1 MNIDKCE
8 PKTRNTASSRCK
20 YEWGMF
26 RRIVVTPLKKVYT
39 GLDEN
44 NQPVTFDEW
53 LLRGIHAARTAD
65 RFYPMPYFSDS
76 VSTSEDKTTW
86 SNGYGQTF
94 VIKEGNKGL
103 TQSYNQDFCLS
114 NRLASFNDG
123 ITRRAFIFDNKG
135 KVWGCNRNGGKAG
148 FESDL
153 FCTTADITQASEI
166 SEPKVDYTFKVP
178 EEFARKEPIDTD
190 LSPIELEGLEDV
202 EMVIQR
208 FNTVTEIRFYSLC
221 GGQDITSEMA
231 VISGAADC
239 WLMDGV
245 PMINPPD
252 YTDGMFKVFNTA
264 LTGNELRLATP
275 DVLYDHGLA
284 FKECQTIVSLT

>member
-44 NQPVTFDEW
+44 NLPVTFDEW
-53 LLRGIHAARTAD
+53 LLRGIHAAI
-65 RFYPMPYFSDS
+65 
-76 VSTSEDKTTW
+76 
-86 SNGYGQTF
+86 
-94 VIKEGNKGL
+94 IKEGNKGL

-135 KVWGCNRNGGKAG
+135 KVWGCSRNGGKAG

-178 EEFARKEPIDTD
+178 EEFAMKEPIDTD

-202 EMVIQR
+202 QMVAQR

-221 GGQDITSEMA
+221 GGQDVTSEMA
-231 VISGAADC
+231 AISGIAGC
-239 WLMDGV
+239 WLMDGS
-245 PMINPPD
+245 PMSSPPD
-252 YTDGMFKVFNTA
+252 FTDGIFKIFNTA
-264 LTGNELRLATP
+264 LTGSELRLAAP
-275 DVLYDHGLA
+275 DVLYANGLA
-284 FKECQTIVSLT
+284 FKECQTAVKLS

>member
-1 MNIDKCE
+1 M
-8 PKTRNTASSRCK
+8 
-20 YEWGMF
+20 
-26 RRIVVTPLKKVYT
+26 
-39 GLDEN
+39 
-44 NQPVTFDEW
+44 
-53 LLRGIHAARTAD
+53 
-65 RFYPMPYFSDS
+65 
-76 VSTSEDKTTW
+76 
-86 SNGYGQTF
+86 
-94 VIKEGNKGL
+94 
-103 TQSYNQDFCLS
+103 
-114 NRLASFNDG
+114 
-123 ITRRAFIFDNKG
+123 
-135 KVWGCNRNGGKAG
+135 WGCSRNGGKAG

-245 PMINPPD
+245 PMTNPPD
-252 YTDGMFKVFNTA
+252 YSDGVFKVFNTA

-275 DVLYDHGLA
+275 DMLYDHGLA
-284 FKECQTIVSLT
+284 FKECQTIVSLS